1 MVETADMANI
11 TVMTEMGEIV
21 EMVDM
26 MAADLVATAA
36 PMAREERPAARSEG
50 QPAAPC
56 STGDHQ
62 MPGRPPIRT
71 SEEELE
77 APTTTPTPTTSREE
91 RGTTIT
97 TLTCHPLCSKVR

>member
-71 SEEELE
+71 SVEVLE
-77 APTTTPTPTTSREE
+77 APTTTTPTTSREE
-91 RGTTIT
+91 RWTTIT